1 MYFSNP
7 VFFEDSMCSFYGGRD
22 WRYGDRLVPEEVCV
36 AVIVA
41 RGRCLLSP
49 VNVAR
54 GKKIPQRQDGISQ
67 DRPILSR
74 QLWLSSWGEKETS
87 NLSFFDSLFISRS
100 GSGMTCSVGRGQT
113 AYATHSD
120 APLLEYMPGAL
131 LILE

>member
-1 MYFSNP
+1 MCISVIQFSLKIASA
-7 VFFEDSMCSFYGGRD
+7 VSMGRD

-67 DRPILSR
+67 DRTHTEQAALAQKSN
-74 QLWLSSWGEKETS
+74 

-113 AYATHSD
+113 AYATRSD

-131 LILE
+131 LLLE

>member
-1 MYFSNP
+1 M
-7 VFFEDSMCSFYGGRD
+7 GRG

-67 DRPILSR
+67 DRTILSR
-74 QLWLSSWGEKETS
+74 QHWLKVRKKLATF
-87 NLSFFDSLFISRS
+87 LS
-100 GSGMTCSVGRGQT
+100 
-113 AYATHSD
+113 
-120 APLLEYMPGAL
+120 
-131 LILE
+131 LILFLSDPSPIIGNACH

>member
-1 MYFSNP
+1 M
-7 VFFEDSMCSFYGGRD
+7 GRD

-67 DRPILSR
+67 DRTILSR
-74 QLWLSSWGEKETS
+74 QHWLKKLATF
-87 NLSFFDSLFISRS
+87 LS
-100 GSGMTCSVGRGQT
+100 
-113 AYATHSD
+113 
-120 APLLEYMPGAL
+120 
-131 LILE
+131 LILFLFPGLVLA

>member
-1 MYFSNP
+1 MYLPNYGLILEKKISLFR
-7 VFFEDSMCSFYGGRD
+7 VILKIACAVSMGRD

-74 QLWLSSWGEKETS
+74 QQWLIVRKR
-87 NLSFFDSLFISRS
+87 N
-100 GSGMTCSVGRGQT
+100 
-113 AYATHSD
+113 
-120 APLLEYMPGAL
+120 
-131 LILE
+131 

>member
-1 MYFSNP
+1 MCTSEIQFSLKIACA
-7 VFFEDSMCSFYGGRD
+7 VSMGRD

-67 DRPILSR
+67 DRTILSR
-74 QLWLSSWGEKETS
+74 QHWLMVRKKTG
-87 NLSFFDSLFISRS
+87 NFSFFDSLFISRS
-100 GSGMTCSVGRGQT
+100 GSGMTRSVGRGQT

-131 LILE
+131 LLVLE

>member
-1 MYFSNP
+1 M
-7 VFFEDSMCSFYGGRD
+7 GRD

-74 QLWLSSWGEKETS
+74 QHWQSEKKLATFLS
-87 NLSFFDSLFISRS
+87 
-100 GSGMTCSVGRGQT
+100 
-113 AYATHSD
+113 
-120 APLLEYMPGAL
+120 
-131 LILE
+131 LILFLFPGLVLA

>member
-1 MYFSNP
+1 MCTSVIHFSLKIACA
-7 VFFEDSMCSFYGGRD
+7 VSVGRD

-67 DRPILSR
+67 DRTILSR
-74 QLWLSSWGEKETS
+74 QHWLKVRKTS

-113 AYATHSD
+113 AYATRSD

-131 LILE
+131 LVVLE

>member
-1 MYFSNP
+1 M
-7 VFFEDSMCSFYGGRD
+7 GRD
-22 WRYGDRLVPEEVCV
+22 WRYGDRLDPEEVCV

-74 QLWLSSWGEKETS
+74 QHWLKKVTTF
-87 NLSFFDSLFISRS
+87 LS
-100 GSGMTCSVGRGQT
+100 
-113 AYATHSD
+113 
-120 APLLEYMPGAL
+120 
-131 LILE
+131 LILFLFPGLVLA

>member
-1 MYFSNP
+1 M
-7 VFFEDSMCSFYGGRD
+7 GRD

-67 DRPILSR
+67 GRAILSR
-74 QLWLSSWGEKETS
+74 QLWLKVRKKLATF
-87 NLSFFDSLFISRS
+87 LSLTLF
-100 GSGMTCSVGRGQT
+100 
-113 AYATHSD
+113 
-120 APLLEYMPGAL
+120 LFPGLVLA
-131 LILE
+131 